1 MTRRCSM
8 TGKRAQVGNNVSHA
22 NNRSKRRFRPNLQI
36 VSLLSDALGQT
47 VRVRLS
53 VHGLRTVEKR
63 GGLDAYL
70 LGSRAAG
77 LDPDGLKLKRRVQKA
92 LARKAPAPS
101 AAA

>member
-8 TGKRAQVGNNVSHA
+8 TGKRAQVGHNVSHA
-22 NNRSKRRFRPNLQI
+22 NNRTKRRFRPNLQT

-53 VHGLRTVEKR
+53 VSGLRTVEKR

-70 LGSRAAG
+70 LGARAET
-77 LDPDGLKLKRRVQKA
+77 LDADGLQLKRRVKKA
-92 LARKAPAPS
+92 LARKAPAQP
-101 AAA
+101 AA

>member
-1 MTRRCSM
+1 MTRRCTM

-22 NNRSKRRFRPNLQI
+22 NNRSKRRFRPNLQV
-36 VSLLSDALGQT
+36 VSLLSDALGST

-70 LGSRAAG
+70 LGTRANV
-77 LDPDGLKLKRRVQKA
+77 LDPDGLTLKRRVKKA
-92 LARKAPAPS
+92 LARKAS
-101 AAA
+101 AAAAA